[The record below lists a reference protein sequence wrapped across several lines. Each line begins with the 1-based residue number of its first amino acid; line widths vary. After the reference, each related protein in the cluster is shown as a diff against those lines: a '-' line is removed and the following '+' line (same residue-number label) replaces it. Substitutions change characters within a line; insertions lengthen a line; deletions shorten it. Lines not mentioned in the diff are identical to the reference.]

1 MNRMA
6 LADHPKIWPAD
17 DEISNEE
24 FSTQKKGLPIRL
36 DGVSKDFGQRQVLLP
51 LDLKIPAG
59 QFVAVIGRSG
69 CGKTT
74 LLRLIAGLERV
85 SSGAVFVGESR
96 VAGLQRHVRMLFQDA
111 RLLNWQTVLHN
122 VGIARGRGWRE
133 RVLKALH
140 EVNLLDRA
148 KDWPSVL
155 SGGQKQRVSL
165 ARSLVSEPDILL
177 LDEPFGALDALTR
190 IEMHE
195 LLIRIWLENRFTT
208 VLITH
213 DVSEAVA
220 LADRVIVLRDGL
232 IALDVPIR
240 LPRSGRSLGDAATG
254 RLQAEILKHV

>member
-6 LADHPKIWPAD
+6 LVDHSEFLIEGEA
-17 DEISNEE
+17 ISTDE
-24 FSTQKKGLPIRL
+24 FSTQRHGLPIQL
-36 DGVSKDFGQRQVLLP
+36 EGVSKNFGQRQVLLP

-74 LLRLIAGLERV
+74 LLRLIAGLERA
-85 SSGAVFVGESR
+85 SRGAVFVGESR
-96 VAGLQRHVRMLFQDA
+96 VASLQRRVRMLFQDA
-111 RLLNWQTVLHN
+111 RLLNWQSVLRN
-122 VGIARGRGWRE
+122 VGIARGHGWQDRA
-133 RVLKALH
+133 LKALR
-140 EVNLLDRA
+140 EVNLFDRA

-165 ARSLVSEPDILL
+165 ARALVSEPDILL

-190 IEMHE
+190 LEMHE
-195 LLIRIWLENRFTT
+195 LLTRIWLENGFTT

-220 LADRVIVLRDGL
+220 LADRVIVLRDGV
-232 IALDVPIR
+232 IALDVLVN
-240 LPRSGRSLGDAATG
+240 LPRSCRSLGDAATG

>member
-6 LADHPKIWPAD
+6 LADHPKIWPED
-17 DEISNEE
+17 DAISEQE
-24 FSTQKKGLPIRL
+24 FSAQEQGLPIRL
-36 DGVSKDFGQRQVLLP
+36 EAVSKNFGQRQVLLP
-51 LDLKIPAG
+51 LDLTIPAG

-74 LLRLIAGLERV
+74 LLRLIAGLERA

-96 VAGLQRHVRMLFQDA
+96 VAGLQRRVRMLFQDA
-111 RLLNWQTVLHN
+111 RLLNWQSVLKN
-122 VGIARGRGWRE
+122 VGIARGHGWQE
-133 RVLKALH
+133 RALKALR
-140 EVNLLDRA
+140 EVNLFDRA

-165 ARSLVSEPDILL
+165 ARALVSEPDILL

-190 IEMHE
+190 LEMHE
-195 LLIRIWLENRFTT
+195 LLTRIWLENRFST

-220 LADRVIVLRDGL
+220 LADRVIVLRDGG
-232 IALDVPIR
+232 IALDIPIN
-240 LPRSGRSLGDAATG
+240 LPRSSRALGDAATG
-254 RLQAEILKHV
+254 RLQAEILRHV

>member
-6 LADHPKIWPAD
+6 LVDHSEFLIEGDA
-17 DEISNEE
+17 ISTEE
-24 FSTQKKGLPIRL
+24 FSTQRHGLPIRL
-36 DGVSKDFGQRQVLLP
+36 EGVAKNFGQRQVLLP
-51 LDLKIPAG
+51 LDLRIPAG

-74 LLRLIAGLERV
+74 LLRLIAGLERA

-96 VAGLQRHVRMLFQDA
+96 VAGLQRRVRMLFQDA
-111 RLLNWQTVLHN
+111 RLLNWQSVLKN
-122 VGIARGRGWRE
+122 VGIARGQGWQE
-133 RVLKALH
+133 RAIKALR

-148 KDWPSVL
+148 KEWPSVL

-165 ARSLVSEPDILL
+165 ARALVSEPDILL

-190 IEMHE
+190 LEMHE
-195 LLIRIWLENRFTT
+195 LLTRIWLENRFTT

-220 LADRVIVLRDGL
+220 LADRVIVLRDGV
-232 IALDVPIR
+232 IALDVPVN
-240 LPRSGRSLGDAATG
+240 LPRSCRSLGDAATG

>member
-6 LADHPKIWPAD
+6 LADHPKVWPED
-17 DEISNEE
+17 DAVGPQE
-24 FSTQKKGLPIRL
+24 FSAQKHDLPIRL
-36 DGVSKDFGQRQVLLP
+36 DGVSKNFGQRQVLLP
-51 LDLKIPAG
+51 LDLIIPAG

-74 LLRLIAGLERV
+74 LLRLIAGLERA

-96 VAGLQRHVRMLFQDA
+96 VAGLQRRVRLLFQDA
-111 RLLNWQTVLHN
+111 RLLNWQSVLRN
-122 VGIARGRGWRE
+122 VGIARGHGWQE
-133 RVLKALH
+133 RALKALR

-165 ARSLVSEPDILL
+165 ARALVSEPDILL

-190 IEMHE
+190 LEMHE
-195 LLIRIWLENRFTT
+195 LLTRIWLENRFTT

-220 LADRVIVLRDGL
+220 LADRVIVLRDGG
-232 IALDVPIR
+232 IALDIPIN
-240 LPRSGRSLGDAATG
+240 LPRASRSLGDAATG

>member
-6 LADHPKIWPAD
+6 LADYPKIWP
-17 DEISNEE
+17 ENETVSSEE
-24 FSTQKKGLPIRL
+24 FSTQEQGLPIRL
-36 DGVSKDFGQRQVLLP
+36 ERVSKYFGQRQVLLP
-51 LDLKIPAG
+51 FDLKIPAG

-74 LLRLIAGLERV
+74 LLRLIAGLERA
-85 SSGAVFVGESR
+85 SSGTVFVGEVR
-96 VAGLQRHVRMLFQDA
+96 VAGLQRRVRMLFQDA
-111 RLLNWQTVLHN
+111 RLLNWHSVLKN
-122 VGIARGRGWRE
+122 VGIARGKGWQE
-133 RVLKALH
+133 RALKALR

-165 ARSLVSEPDILL
+165 ARALVSEPDILL

-190 IEMHE
+190 LEMHE
-195 LLIRIWLENRFTT
+195 LLTRIWLENQFTT

-220 LADRVIVLRDGL
+220 LADRVIVLRDGV
-232 IALDVPIR
+232 IALDVAVN
-240 LPRSGRSLGDAATG
+240 LPRSSRSLGNAATG
-254 RLQAEILKHV
+254 RLQAEILRHV

>member
-6 LADHPKIWPAD
+6 LADHPKIWPED
-17 DEISNEE
+17 DAVNTEE
-24 FSTQKKGLPIRL
+24 FSTPKHDLPIRL
-36 DGVSKDFGQRQVLLP
+36 ERVSKNFGQRQVLLP

-59 QFVAVIGRSG
+59 QFLAVIGRSG

-96 VAGLQRHVRMLFQDA
+96 VGGLQRRVRMLFQDA
-111 RLLNWQTVLHN
+111 RLLNWQSVLKN
-122 VGIARGRGWRE
+122 VGIARGQGWQE
-133 RVLKALH
+133 RALKALR

-165 ARSLVSEPDILL
+165 ARALVSEPDILL

-190 IEMHE
+190 LEMHE
-195 LLIRIWLENRFTT
+195 LLTRIWLENRFTT

-220 LADRVIVLRDGL
+220 LADRVMVLRDGV
-232 IALDVPIR
+232 IALDISIN
-240 LPRSGRSLGDAATG
+240 LPRSSRALGDAATG
-254 RLQAEILKHV
+254 RLQAEILRHV